1 VFALPM
7 ARETRRGNCNQVQQ
21 PGDFMQSQRF
31 SFGRRGFLKRSAG
44 GMVSASTL
52 SLFAAHAAL
61 GQGHNQGVNPNA
73 GVGRGY
79 GPLSPA
85 PDQNGDAI
93 LALPAGF
100 SYVSFS
106 KTGAPLVSGGGMVA
120 RNHDGMTALP
130 GPDGT
135 VRLIRNHEVRNAPGN
150 FAFGIVG
157 PTGTRYDPLGSGGTI
172 TLDYDPVAR
181 MLVREFV
188 SLNGTIVNC
197 SGGRALHDAG
207 WITCEETIAG
217 PNQGWARKHGYNF
230 LVPAG
235 AMGTE
240 TAVALTAM
248 GRFAHEASV
257 ADARSGIV
265 YQTEDS
271 GNSSGFYRFLPN
283 DPEDLARG
291 GRLQMLAVSGEPL
304 FTGWTAQTVGRLLMC
319 EWVDIGNP
327 DPNLEAAIPEAT
339 CFRQGRDQGGAAFN
353 RLEGIFRGEGGSI
366 YFISTSGGAAQSGQ
380 LWQFRPA
387 GPDQGALT
395 LVFES
400 PSGSV
405 LDSPDNLCV
414 TPGGGILFCE
424 DDANPTPGHV
434 DDTDALAPGITDV
447 NRLIG
452 LSRDGVPFPFAVNR
466 LNDSEFAGAC
476 FSPDAEILFV
486 NIFGGGSAGSGMTC
500 AITGP
505 WRKGPL

>member
-1 VFALPM
+1 
-7 ARETRRGNCNQVQQ
+7 
-21 PGDFMQSQRF
+21 
-31 SFGRRGFLKRSAG
+31 
-44 GMVSASTL
+44 
-52 SLFAAHAAL
+52 
-61 GQGHNQGVNPNA
+61 
-73 GVGRGY
+73 
-79 GPLSPA
+79 
-85 PDQNGDAI
+85 
-93 LALPAGF
+93 
-100 SYVSFS
+100 
-106 KTGAPLVSGGGMVA
+106 
-120 RNHDGMTALP
+120 
-130 GPDGT
+130 
-135 VRLIRNHEVRNAPGN
+135 VRLIRNHEVRNRPGE
-150 FAFGIVG
+150 FSAAIVG
-157 PTGTRYDPLGSGGTI
+157 DPGTRYDAMGVAGTI
-172 TLDYDPVAR
+172 TVDYDPVTK
-181 MLVREFV
+181 MPVREFV

-197 SGGRALHDAG
+197 AGGLAYRDVG

-217 PNQGWARKHGYNF
+217 PTTVPMPQPWAQRWEKKHGYNF
-230 LVPAG
+230 LVPA
-235 AMGTE
+235 AANGTVQ
-240 TAVALTAM
+240 AVALTAM

-257 ADARSGIV
+257 ADPRTGIV

-271 GNSSGFYRFLPN
+271 GNNSGFYRFLPN
-283 DPEDLARG
+283 DPEDLAHG

-304 FTGWTAQTVGRLLMC
+304 FTGWTGQTVGKLLMC

-353 RLEGIFRGEGGSI
+353 RLEGIFRGEGASI

-387 GPDQGALT
+387 GPTKGTLT

-434 DDTDALAPGITDV
+434 DDADRLAPGITDV

-452 LSRDGVPFPFAVNR
+452 LSRDGLPFPFAVNR

-476 FSPDAEILFV
+476 FSPDGEILFV